1 MRRRLKAGDLPF
13 PPLRAVVL
21 PLVSILLTIP
31 ACNTKMPEG
40 KKRRSATEPA
50 TQAASRPASRPAPR
64 PKAPPQQRFLAVQR
78 EYYQYL
84 PKLRKHK
91 WGQPPTNEIL
101 VAARRTFGVETWKDL
116 DGKEHPMG
124 GGIDFDAMTTQHVRQ
139 LLGAPSGKKTQGA
152 AAVWTYAYPGGP
164 SLDVT
169 FHADKVT
176 AYKAVGQGASRSWP

>member
-1 MRRRLKAGDLPF
+1 MLL
-13 PPLRAVVL
+13 
-21 PLVSILLTIP
+21 SILLLLP

-64 PKAPPQQRFLAVQR
+64 AKAPPQQRFLAVQR

-91 WGQPPTNEIL
+91 WGQPPTSEVL

-139 LLGAPSGKKTQGA
+139 LLGAPSGKKIQGA

-164 SLDVT
+164 SLEVT
-169 FHADKVT
+169 FRDDKVT